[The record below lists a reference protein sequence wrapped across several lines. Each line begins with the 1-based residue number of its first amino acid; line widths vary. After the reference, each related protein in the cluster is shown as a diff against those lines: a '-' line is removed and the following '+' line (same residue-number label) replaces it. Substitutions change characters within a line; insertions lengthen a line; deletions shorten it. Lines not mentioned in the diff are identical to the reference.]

1 MKFVF
6 FLTPK
11 NANQVLVNAGEEDK
25 EDGEGILLVRVCNH
39 GADVG
44 IENRV

>member
-1 MKFVF
+1 M
-6 FLTPK
+6 LD
-11 NANQVLVNAGEEDK
+11 GEEEN
-25 EDGEGILLVRVCNH
+25 EDGEEIPSVRVCNH

>member
-1 MKFVF
+1 MKVF
-6 FLTPK
+6 FL
-11 NANQVLVNAGEEDK
+11 NANQVLVNAGEEEK